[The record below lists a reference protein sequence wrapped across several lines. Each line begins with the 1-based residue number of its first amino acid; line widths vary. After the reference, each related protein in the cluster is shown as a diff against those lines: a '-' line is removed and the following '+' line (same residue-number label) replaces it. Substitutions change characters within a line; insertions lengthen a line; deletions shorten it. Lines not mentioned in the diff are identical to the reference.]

1 MLLKVLWKCNTS
13 IWPSI
18 ILRSSV
24 TTGSLQKWTDIMGH
38 FSKRSR
44 PVRMSS
50 KGLGASRMETVLDGD
65 RSITLR
71 SPLRAWVF
79 NE

>member
-1 MLLKVLWKCNTS
+1 MNAIS
-13 IWPSI
+13 IRLSN
-18 ILRSSV
+18 ILRPFV

-50 KGLGASRMETVLDGD
+50 KGLGANRMDTVFEGD

-71 SPLRAWVF
+71 SPLRA
-79 NE
+79 